1 MTLVEMLVV
10 LAVVGVSAGVVVL
23 GLGSLRRGDGAQAEA
38 NRLADRL
45 KLAADEV
52 LVSGRPTAIAWT
64 PGAYRFEG
72 AGAPSDAL
80 AEPHRLSAGVRLTG
94 PDGAAS
100 AVIDPDSAAPP
111 MTFLLRQQD
120 GGWSV
125 RFDGLNAVAEPLQAQ
140 DVAGRAASPVGRRAP
155 DRSGRRGL
163 GRDRS
168 RQRGAA
174 HDVSPA
180 PAGWRVERA
189 VRRAERGG

>member
-23 GLGSLRRGDGAQAEA
+23 GLGSLRRGDGAQTEA

-52 LVSGRPTAIAWT
+52 LVSGRPMAIAWT

-72 AGAPSDAL
+72 AGAPADAV

-125 RFDGLNAVAEPLQAQ
+125 RFDGLNAVAAPLSVQ
-140 DVAGRAASPVGRRAP
+140 
-155 DRSGRRGL
+155 
-163 GRDRS
+163 
-168 RQRGAA
+168 GAA
-174 HDVSPA
+174 
-180 PAGWRVERA
+180 G
-189 VRRAERGG
+189 